1 MRTYKMK
8 TNEQLGCLLILFQ
21 REVIKSRIMENTL
34 ELGREGYIWGILL
47 CNTHNKVNCQYNIT
61 DRI

>member
-21 REVIKSRIMENTL
+21 KEVIKSRIMENTL
-34 ELGREGYIWGILL
+34 ELGREGCI
-47 CNTHNKVNCQYNIT
+47 
-61 DRI
+61 